1 MRIRSPRGVVGLDG
15 RCAEQ
20 GLAERGGLDARTVP
34 SSRLS
39 VPSRRLHC
47 ICSLTKCH
55 LPSSSSSFQTLSPW
69 HSWRST
75 NDTCTNNVLDVYWI
89 PEVHH
94 ATTGESAGVGASAP
108 SGADA
113 VGRRGPAGGCGAAA
127 GRGSAQRASLEGGA
141 PCTGLSRGAAK
152 PAPGRPPKLTA
163 KQRAQLERLLLKG
176 AEAAGF
182 ATPLW
187 TCPRIA
193 TVIER
198 HFQVRYHVDHIGRVL
213 HALGW
218 SPQQP
223 TRRAI
228 ERDEVAI
235 AQWVKDRWPVV
246 RKRRAPQGRADL
258 H

>member
-1 MRIRSPRGVVGLDG
+1 MRPPGSPQELERRRHRALTLLAAGDQPVDVAQRLGVDRRSVR
-15 RCAEQ
+15 RWKAARRAW
-20 GLAERGGLDARTVP
+20 GLA
-34 SSRLS
+34 
-39 VPSRRLHC
+39 
-47 ICSLTKCH
+47 
-55 LPSSSSSFQTLSPW
+55 
-69 HSWRST
+69 
-75 NDTCTNNVLDVYWI
+75 
-89 PEVHH
+89 
-94 ATTGESAGVGASAP
+94 GV
-108 SGADA
+108 
-113 VGRRGPAGGCGAAA
+113 R
-127 GRGSAQRASLEGGA
+127 
-141 PCTGLSRGAAK
+141 AK
-152 PAPGRPPKLTA
+152 PPPGRPPKLTA